1 MIIAA
6 TRWGR
11 LRRVACAAIVTLG
24 VAHSLTAVAQ
34 TASPRALHVV
44 TASQS
49 VAHASPKNRVV
60 SPYARAAAAHARSG
74 LPPAG
79 RSPTRVQG
87 MGKPHN
93 VRATVGHK

>member
-1 MIIAA
+1 
-6 TRWGR
+6 
-11 LRRVACAAIVTLG
+11 
-24 VAHSLTAVAQ
+24 
-34 TASPRALHVV
+34 
-44 TASQS
+44 
-49 VAHASPKNRVV
+49 VV

-93 VRATVGHK
+93 VRATGGHK